1 MRSARGVG
9 GTARKTAKLGAILDQ
24 VHTQLVTERTK
35 GTCTSIQWHT
45 IIIIQHWKLMTFSPN
60 FFPIVHCTEILAM
73 YVHQF
78 YCDDP
83 YQILYSLKVTFV
95 LISHHGGA
103 GKESP
108 KPLRFLERIEK
119 PVPRPPTPIVPC
131 PSPGSEEE
139 ELAIVLLQRV
149 IRGRAIQTKVRKIT
163 NKL

>member
-1 MRSARGVG
+1 MAYNNYY
-9 GTARKTAKLGAILDQ
+9 TTLEIND
-24 VHTQLVTERTK
+24 
-35 GTCTSIQWHT
+35 
-45 IIIIQHWKLMTFSPN
+45 
-60 FFPIVHCTEILAM
+60 FFPQISSQLCTAPKYLQCTYIN
-73 YVHQF
+73 
-78 YCDDP
+78 DDL

-149 IRGRAIQTKVRKIT
+149 IRGRAIQTKVRNST
-163 NKL
+163 NTISIFAVNNNIIKMANNIQNFRSGGLFSFQHKNVQSIIM